1 MYSRK
6 HQVEEIP
13 EEMTEIWTCS
23 SDSCKSWMRDNFA
36 FEVEPVCTQ
45 CQSPM
50 TKDTK
55 MLPQLTN
62 NNLDNKFMKKRV
74 PTQSLT

>member
-13 EEMTEIWTCS
+13 EELTDIWSCS
-23 SDSCKSWMRDNFA
+23 SDSCNSWMRDNFA

-62 NNLDNKFMKKRV
+62 NNSDHKYAKKSAASPSV
-74 PTQSLT
+74 T